1 MITHTE
7 LREREE
13 KKMHF
18 DVHGATVRRNLIV
31 TVNALRST
39 DEPLMAPLDISLST
53 ISKAYGWRELGCT
66 ILGPFII
73 SATKWTSFERTAM
86 RTKSEA

>member
-7 LREREE
+7 LSEREE

-31 TVNALRST
+31 TVNAYDRPT
-39 DEPLMAPLDISLST
+39 N
-53 ISKAYGWRELGCT
+53 R
-66 ILGPFII
+66 
-73 SATKWTSFERTAM
+73 
-86 RTKSEA
+86 